1 MKISNIRLGFACNS
15 SSVHSV
21 VVYKSKKN
29 KPQDALCDESEFGW
43 APFVASSTKAKR
55 RYLRTLLIGRLYK
68 MPDTAVKVADS
79 LFGMDNSNSPYID
92 HQSIPLLP
100 RKYGSADLDYAF
112 LEEFTNFVLREDVAI
127 HGGND
132 NGDDEGN
139 DVYPLTSNVEW
150 FKQLPHEAK
159 DDEWVCRKEGD
170 WWLLFNTRSGNKV
183 TLSFKDEPVP
193 RHASEVPELIDLKIT
208 EVCPFGCPICYQ
220 GSTHQGHHAEGISD
234 WLYVFQRA
242 GVFEV
247 ALGGGEPTVHPEFKD
262 ILEST
267 ERDLQINFS
276 TRNLD
281 WVLYN
286 ADLIKKSHAYFAFS
300 IGGNS
305 IGEKAIQQIK
315 KAELNFSVQ
324 YVMTTM
330 PDIYFE
336 DLIKL
341 CRKNNIP
348 LTLLGYKNVGRGAI
362 APKLRDTD
370 IAKQLSNDWIE
381 IIKDKGYFIGID
393 TALAQKVPVGTF
405 PEHMLRRTEGTH
417 SMYIDAVTN
426 RAGVSSYTEQ
436 PFIDVTPQTFI
447 KVFHT
452 LHRDFNIY
460 TEVANE

>member
-1 MKISNIRLGFACNS
+1 M
-15 SSVHSV
+15 
-21 VVYKSKKN
+21 VYKNEKD
-29 KPQDALCDESEFGW
+29 KPQDALCEESEFGW

-55 RYLRTLLIGRLYK
+55 RYLRTLLIERLHK
-68 MPDTAVKVADS
+68 IPDTAIKVANS
-79 LFGMDNSNSPYID
+79 LFGMDTSEGPYID

-112 LEEFTNFVLREDVAI
+112 LEELTGFILREDVAI

-132 NGDDEGN
+132 NGNDEGN
-139 DVYPLTSNVEW
+139 NVYPPRGNVEW

-170 WWLLFNTRSGNKV
+170 WWLLFNTYSGAKV
-183 TLSFKDEPVP
+183 TLSFEDDPTP
-193 RHASEVPELIDLKIT
+193 RRTSEVPELIDLKIT
-208 EVCPFGCPICYQ
+208 EVCPFGCPYCYQ
-220 GSTHQGHHAEGISD
+220 SSTHQGHHADGVGS
-234 WLYVFQRA
+234 WLYAFQKA

-247 ALGGGEPTVHPEFKD
+247 AIGGGEPTTHPEFKD

-281 WVLYN
+281 WILYN
-286 ADLIKKSHAYFAFS
+286 ADLIKRTRAYFAFS
-300 IGGNS
+300 VGGNS

-330 PDIYFE
+330 PDRHFE
-336 DLIKL
+336 DLIKF
-341 CRKNNIP
+341 CQKSDIP
-348 LTLLGYKNVGRGAI
+348 LILLGYKNTGRGAT

-370 IAKQLSNDWIE
+370 IAKQLSDDWIE
-381 IIKDKGYFIGID
+381 IIKDEGHFIGID
-393 TALAQKVPVGTF
+393 TALAQKVPIGTF
-405 PEHMLRRTEGTH
+405 PEYMLRRTEGTH

-436 PFIDVTPQTFI
+436 PFVDVTPKSFI
-447 KVFHT
+447 EAFHT

-460 TEVANE
+460 TEVINEEKEVNHDPS